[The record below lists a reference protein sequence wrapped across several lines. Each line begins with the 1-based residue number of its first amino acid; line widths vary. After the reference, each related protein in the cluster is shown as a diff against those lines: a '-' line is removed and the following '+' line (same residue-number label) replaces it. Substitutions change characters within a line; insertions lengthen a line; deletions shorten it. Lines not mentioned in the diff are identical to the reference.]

1 MITISIDGKV
11 ISTKT
16 NKTILQVAKENNIYI
31 PTLCAFSGLETRS
44 VCRICSVE
52 VKGEA
57 VLSTACSALVKEGM
71 EISTNNENVKTAR
84 KVLMTF
90 ILAEHGK
97 SDNGQFKKLAQ
108 EFGVEN
114 VGLELTRE
122 ADTDRDN
129 IIPDSEYIKFTSA
142 LCIYCDRCVSVC
154 KDKIIHRAKKGS
166 AVTLT
171 FGDYN
176 DSLDKTN
183 CVHCGDC
190 VSVCPTG
197 ALAEIV

>member
-1 MITISIDGKV
+1 MVTMTIDGK
-11 ISTKT
+11 IITTKA
-16 NKTILQVAKENNIYI
+16 NKTVLQAAKENNIYI

-57 VLSTACSALVKEGM
+57 VLNTACSALVREGM
-71 EISTNNENVKTAR
+71 EIITNNDNVKTAR

-97 SDNGQFKKLAQ
+97 YDNLEGQLKKLSQ

-114 VGLELTRE
+114 TGLELTTE
-122 ADTDRDN
+122 PETAN
-129 IIPDSEYIKFTSA
+129 LIPDSEYIKLTSA
-142 LCIYCDRCVSVC
+142 LCIYCDRCIGVC
-154 KDKIIHRAKKGS
+154 KDKIIHRARKGA

-171 FGDYN
+171 FGDHN

>member
-1 MITISIDGKV
+1 M
-11 ISTKT
+11 
-16 NKTILQVAKENNIYI
+16 
-31 PTLCAFSGLETRS
+31 
-44 VCRICSVE
+44 E
-52 VKGEA
+52 V
-57 VLSTACSALVKEGM
+57 L
-71 EISTNNENVKTAR
+71 TNNENVKTAR

-97 SDNGQFKKLAQ
+97 SDNGQLKKLAQ

-114 VGLELTRE
+114 AGLELTRE
-122 ADTDRDN
+122 AETDN

-142 LCIYCDRCVSVC
+142 LCIYCDRCISVC
-154 KDKIIHRAKKGS
+154 KYKIIHRAKKGA

-171 FGDYN
+171 FGDHN